1 MIIVVGIGADGWD
14 GLPGPVRE
22 QVERA
27 AVVLGGRRQ
36 VDLVPAIQGQRRE
49 TWPSPLR
56 KGLAALLA
64 TLEGQDVVALAS
76 GDPLVSGIAT
86 TLIDAVG
93 ADQVKVIPAV
103 SSVALAR
110 AAMGWPAES
119 HATVS
124 VVGRDVSLVR
134 RELAPGRRILVL
146 SSDET
151 TPDAVADLLCRD
163 GYGDSIVTVLGDLGS
178 PDETSSTSAATE
190 RRGPYSRLNIVAI
203 EATGPAAY
211 ASWTAGLPDEV
222 FEHDGQLTKRDLRA
236 SALARLA
243 PVPGEHLWDV
253 GAGAGSIGIEW
264 MRAHPTCT
272 TTAVEADPE
281 RTERIGRNAA
291 RLGVP
296 GLEVVEGRAPEAL
309 AALRT
314 PDAIFVGGGASRPGV
329 IETCLDALRAQG
341 RIVVHGVTLETEQVL
356 ARLYEEHGG
365 ELTRISVESAG
376 PVGTFTGWT
385 PGRAVTQWAYA
396 KGS

>member
-1 MIIVVGIGADGWD
+1 
-14 GLPGPVRE
+14 
-22 QVERA
+22 
-27 AVVLGGRRQ
+27 
-36 VDLVPAIQGQRRE
+36 
-49 TWPSPLR
+49 
-56 KGLAALLA
+56 
-64 TLEGQDVVALAS
+64 
-76 GDPLVSGIAT
+76 
-86 TLIDAVG
+86 
-93 ADQVKVIPAV
+93 
-103 SSVALAR
+103 
-110 AAMGWPAES
+110 
-119 HATVS
+119 
-124 VVGRDVSLVR
+124 
-134 RELAPGRRILVL
+134 
-146 SSDET
+146 
-151 TPDAVADLLCRD
+151 
-163 GYGDSIVTVLGDLGS
+163 
-178 PDETSSTSAATE
+178 
-190 RRGPYSRLNIVAI
+190 
-203 EATGPAAY
+203 
-211 ASWTAGLPDEV
+211 
-222 FEHDGQLTKRDLRA
+222 
-236 SALARLA
+236 
-243 PVPGEHLWDV
+243 
-253 GAGAGSIGIEW
+253 

-309 AALRT
+309 AALPT